1 MIEIFKWYDIV
12 FFIVL
17 LYGIGKL
24 SALTPSLP
32 TDHQDVLRGFIEW
45 YAVFY
50 ALALSVILAE
60 AWRRHS
66 QINSDIDRE
75 ADALKQMLQAGKL
88 FPDTKIYNRLVLKV
102 FAYANTVLEFQFK
115 DKRTK
120 TKSYRRLKSTRNSV
134 DKMIGGS
141 SNTRKESVQE
151 FLKADLLRHYCDAC
165 DARGDR
171 FDQIDQRLPN
181 YIWFLLGL
189 FSLQHFLFG

>member
-1 MIEIFKWYDIV
+1 LIEIFKWYDIV